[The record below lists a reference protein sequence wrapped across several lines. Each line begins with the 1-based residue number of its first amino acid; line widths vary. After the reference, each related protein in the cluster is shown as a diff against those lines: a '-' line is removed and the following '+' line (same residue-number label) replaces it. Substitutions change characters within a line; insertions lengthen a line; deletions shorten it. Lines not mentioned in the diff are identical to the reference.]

1 MDWSR
6 FKDWHMDEGG
16 IPRNPL
22 LIPIYYI
29 LMILLICMMALAA
42 FIGGILYIVRK

>member
-16 IPRNPL
+16 TPENPL
-22 LIPIYYI
+22 LIPIHYI
-29 LMILLICMMALAA
+29 LMTLLICMMFVAA
-42 FIGGILYIVRK
+42 CIGGILYKVRK

>member
-1 MDWSR
+1 
-6 FKDWHMDEGG
+6 MDEGG